1 MNIENYRDI
10 LTDENYLYFLH
21 GTGATET
28 KKQRRTIKSIF
39 KNGLSVNLPP
49 TNPDHA
55 GESGLKYTSCFYGD
69 GKAFEESWNENIASM
84 SDWKFKGSTN
94 IIILRLPKQFHL
106 NPNVTCE
113 ALGGED
119 AYCYTN
125 EQGETFIQP
134 SLVVGCF
141 FSKEQN
147 FTINPNFE
155 ETPSEENISL
165 WTERFAQL
173 KAQEENIVEDP
184 GLAKPTQQAEPIIT
198 GPKFDRPITM
208 DDTDELFE

>member
-1 MNIENYRDI
+1 MNIENYRHV

-21 GTGATET
+21 GTGAAGT
-28 KKQRRTIKSIF
+28 KKQRSTIKSIF
-39 KNGLSVNLPP
+39 KNGLLVNLSP
-49 TNPDHA
+49 TNPDPA
-55 GESGLKYTSCFYGD
+55 LRNTSCFYGD

-106 NPNVTCE
+106 NPNGNCDI
-113 ALGGED
+113 LGGED

-125 EQGETFIQP
+125 EQGETYIQP

-165 WTERFAQL
+165 WTERFRQL
-173 KAQEENIVEDP
+173 KAQEENIVQDF
-184 GLAKPTQQAEPIIT
+184 GVARPTQQAEPIT
-198 GPKFDRPITM
+198 TDPKFDRPLTM